1 MGPINTNPSLNQSTN
16 INTGSTQNLDS
27 VVATLANNNQASSQ
41 STYTS
46 ILEQSVLDNFYQG
59 LTAITNVTAPAI
71 SNYLNQ
77 FSQQQASQSNPLS
90 IRQQQTLLQYS
101 MSQLNQAENNNSALF
116 EAIHQTLMGTFVT
129 NMMLS
134 RYMRDIFNKNRE
146 ENNW

>member
-1 MGPINTNPSLNQSTN
+1 MGPINTNTHLNQSTN
-16 INTGSTQNLDS
+16 ISTGSTQNLDS
-27 VVATLANNNQASSQ
+27 VVATLANNNNASSQ
-41 STYTS
+41 AVDSTT
-46 ILEQSVLDNFYQG
+46 LAQTVLDSFYQG
-59 LTAITNVTAPAI
+59 LASITNVTAPAI

-77 FSQQQASQSNPLS
+77 FSQQQASQGNPLS

-116 EAIHQTLMGTFVT
+116 QAINQTLMGTFVT

-146 ENNW
+146 ESNW